1 MKQRLLL
8 TAGLAAIAAVA
19 ALAQDD
25 VSVTKNG
32 GSYKMDNGIVS
43 VTIGSDGRINNMT
56 ITGRPNVIG
65 SSGVYFDY
73 TASSNSGLNPTE
85 SRIVKQ
91 TADYAEVVY
100 SNTTGDLRFDQGFI
114 MRKGISGVYIYVVA
128 HGTESSQ
135 EVNLREARVCTRL
148 NSSFVNGYVDDV
160 MCGKIPTNAE
170 MSVAEREENT
180 IQDATYRMA
189 DGSIYTKYNWA
200 QYVVNDSLHG
210 LMNYTTGVW
219 NIPCSHEWLNGGP
232 MRQELTVHA
241 TSKSPITIQM
251 IQGEHFGG
259 SAQHYEEGESKI
271 YGPFFIYLNKGTSKE
286 DMIADAKAQAA
297 QRSAEWP
304 FAWFEHELYQNER
317 ASVRGRLNVTTG
329 QACDSVMLVLAEP
342 GSDPYSQ
349 GKGYMFWT
357 LTGKDGSFEI
367 PNVRKGSYTLYGYA
381 TKGDVTDQLELE
393 GIEVGDAD
401 VNLGTVDWTP
411 VRLEHLLW
419 QIGENNRKSDGFRYS
434 DTCRAYGLWELPP
447 ADLDYVVGE
456 SDEAEDWYY
465 AQTKNGEWTVTF
477 DVDEA
482 LQGNAL
488 LTASMAGVTNNP
500 TVAIIV
506 NGERQGEWAL
516 RQNDAGIYRSA
527 VLGGKHRVET
537 CEFPASLLKQG
548 TNTVTFA
555 MSGIGKNGGVMWDCI
570 KLEAGSRVVSG
581 IMAPGRAEADAPV
594 ELFTVGGQ
602 KVGTFK
608 SMNGL
613 DLGRGIYIFRQGGR
627 TGKVAL

>member
-1 MKQRLLL
+1 MKKRLLL
-8 TAGLAAIAAVA
+8 TAGLAAIAAVTT
-19 ALAQDD
+19 LAQDD
-25 VSVTKNG
+25 VSVTKSG

-73 TASSNSGLNPTE
+73 TASSNTGLNPTE

-128 HGTESSQ
+128 HGTESSH

-160 MCGKIPTNAE
+160 MCGKIPTNSE

-259 SAQHYEEGESKI
+259 SAQHYEDGESKI

-286 DMIADAKAQAA
+286 DMIADAKRMATQ
-297 QRSAEWP
+297 QQAEWP

-367 PNVRKGSYTLYGYA
+367 PNVRKGNYTLYGYA
-381 TKGDVTDQLELE
+381 TKGDVTDELEIE

-411 VRLEHLLW
+411 VRLERLLW

-482 LQGNAL
+482 LAGNAL

-537 CEFPASLLKQG
+537 CEFPASLLRQG

-581 IMAPGRAEADAPV
+581 IVAPGRADAPV

-608 SMNGL
+608 SIDGL
-613 DLGRGIYIFRQGGR
+613 DLDRGIYIFRQGGR

>member
-1 MKQRLLL
+1 MKQRLLI
-8 TAGLAAIAAVA
+8 AAALAAMLGMA

-25 VSVTKNG
+25 VYIAKDGESYTMGNG
-32 GSYKMDNGIVS
+32 LVEL
-43 VTIGSDGRINNMT
+43 TIGSNGRINNLHLNGKT
-56 ITGRPNVIG
+56 NVIG

-73 TASSNSGLNPTE
+73 TAASNTGLNPTE
-85 SRIVKQ
+85 SRVVKQ

-100 SNTTGDLRFDQGFI
+100 SNTKADLRIDQGFI
-114 MRKGISGVYIYVVA
+114 MRKGVSGVYVYVVV
-128 HGTESSQ
+128 HGTDKSAN
-135 EVNLREARVCTRL
+135 VNLREARVCTRL
-148 NSSFVNGYVDDV
+148 NSSFTNGYVDDT
-160 MCGKIPTNAE
+160 MRGKIPTNREMEEAE
-170 MSVAEREENT
+170 KEENT

-210 LMNYTTGVW
+210 LMNISMGVW

-251 IQGEHFGG
+251 LQGEHFGS
-259 SAQHYEEGESKI
+259 SAQHYEDGESKI
-271 YGPFFIYLNKGTSKE
+271 YGPFLIYLNSSYKQDE
-286 DMIADAKAQAA
+286 MIADAKRMASEQ
-297 QRSAEWP
+297 QAEWP
-304 FAWFEHELYQNER
+304 FEWFEHELYQNER
-317 ASVRGRLNVTTG
+317 AAVRGRLSVATG

-342 GSDPYSQ
+342 GSDPYTQ

-367 PNVRKGSYTLYGYA
+367 PNVRKGNYTLYGYA

-393 GIEVGDAD
+393 GIEVGDVD
-401 VNLGTVDWTP
+401 VNLGTVSWTP
-411 VRLEHLLW
+411 VRLERLLW

-434 DTCRAYGLWELPP
+434 DTCRAYGLWELPL
-447 ADLDYVVGE
+447 ADLNFTVGQ
-456 SDEAEDWYY
+456 SSEAEDWYY

-482 LQGNAL
+482 LSGNAL

-500 TVAIIV
+500 TVTILV
-506 NGERQGEWAL
+506 NGKEMGKWAL

-548 TNTVTFA
+548 TNTVTFT

-570 KLEAGSRVVSG
+570 KLEAGSRVTTG
-581 IMAPGRAEADAPV
+581 ISSAGAAPADGPI

-602 KVGTFK
+602 KVGTFGSFSDIK
-608 SMNGL
+608 LNK
-613 DLGRGIYIFRQGGR
+613 GIYIFRQGSR
-627 TGKVAL
+627 QGKVAL